1 MTQFQKLHLAI
12 DQNDQRSQQRI
23 IKKLKN
29 KSYNV
34 RNFVSDQ
41 MIRISVKKNWT
52 KSFTIKALGQPTIN
66 QEVTNSSLFL
76 KNL

>member
-52 KSFTIKALGQPTIN
+52 KSFTIKALGQPTFKI
-66 QEVTNSSLFL
+66 
-76 KNL
+76 K